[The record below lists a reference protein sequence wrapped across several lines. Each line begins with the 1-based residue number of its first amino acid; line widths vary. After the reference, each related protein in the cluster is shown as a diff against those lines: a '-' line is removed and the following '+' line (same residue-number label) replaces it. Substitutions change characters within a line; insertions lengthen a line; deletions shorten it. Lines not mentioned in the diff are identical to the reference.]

1 MEMQWKYCISPV
13 CDKQIQFQ
21 STTERRKSKNNCLNQ
36 IIHTKELKLKTELTN
51 KMQAL
56 IMKLIIKLSITIWV
70 YICVIVLQLY
80 CFSQHKRNQ
89 YSDGSCLVFTSHLN
103 QILWFNAM
111 QNCCVWQPNNGK
123 SYKNNHLVI
132 KWLHK
137 PRGSDQESLQKVW
150 LLIAKLAPVFTV

>member
-1 MEMQWKYCISPV
+1 MQGKYCISPV

-36 IIHTKELKLKTELTN
+36 IIHTKELKLKTELSKKNAGTN
-51 KMQAL
+51 HEINHQTL
-56 IMKLIIKLSITIWV
+56 HYYLSI

-111 QNCCVWQPNNGK
+111 QNCCLWQPNNGK
-123 SYKNNHLVI
+123 SYKNNHSVI

>member
-1 MEMQWKYCISPV
+1 MEMQWKYCISQV

-36 IIHTKELKLKTELTN
+36 IIHTKELKLKTELSN

-89 YSDGSCLVFTSHLN
+89 YSDGSIWFLRHILIKYYDSMPCRTVAYDNQTMANHIKIIIQLLN
-103 QILWFNAM
+103 DCINPGALI
-111 QNCCVWQPNNGK
+111 K
-123 SYKNNHLVI
+123 SLYRKFGY
-132 KWLHK
+132 W
-137 PRGSDQESLQKVW
+137 
-150 LLIAKLAPVFTV
+150 